1 MSFDVI
7 AAAAAGPFAA
17 ACVVL
22 AFAGVAKI
30 RRPDGSLPAARAL
43 GLPASPATVRALG
56 AIEALAA
63 AAGLAAGGVA
73 AIAVA
78 AVYAGL
84 TLAAWRLFVRSPGT
98 ACGCIGASDA
108 PVTATHIVVNLAAV
122 IAALVA
128 AAAGGSPLAAADNNL
143 WARVAFV
150 VLIGCCAWLVAV
162 LLESLPALNA
172 TVREG
177 ASR

>member
-1 MSFDVI
+1 VSIDVI

-22 AFAGVAKI
+22 AFAGVSKI
-30 RRPDGSLPAARAL
+30 RRPAGSLPAAGAL
-43 GLPASPATVRALG
+43 GLPRSPAAVRALG

-78 AVYAGL
+78 VVYGGL
-84 TLAAWRLFVRSPGT
+84 TLAAWRLLVRSPGT

-108 PVTATHIVVNLAAV
+108 PVTATHIVVNLAAM
-122 IAALVA
+122 IAALLA
-128 AAAGGSPLAAADNNL
+128 TAAGGSPLAAVDGNV
-143 WARVAFV
+143 WARLAFV
-150 VLIGCCAWLVAV
+150 VLVGCCAWLVAAV
-162 LLESLPALNA
+162 LESLPALNA
-172 TVREG
+172 SVREG
-177 ASR
+177 ATQ